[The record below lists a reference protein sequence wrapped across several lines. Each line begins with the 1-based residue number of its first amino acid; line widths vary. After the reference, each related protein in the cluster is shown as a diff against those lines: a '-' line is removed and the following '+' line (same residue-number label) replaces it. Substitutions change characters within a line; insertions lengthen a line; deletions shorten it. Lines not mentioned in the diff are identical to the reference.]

1 MSDVFSRKKRSE
13 IMAAVRSHGNR
24 ATELKL
30 ISIFRAYGI
39 KGWRRHQSLPGKP
52 DFLFRRHRLA
62 IFVDGCFWHGCRWHL
77 RMPQNNKGYWQ
88 KKITGNVAR
97 DKATNHLLSNA
108 GYRVLRIWEHSLRKP
123 DSIAKRINSA
133 LNSHT

>member
-1 MSDVFSRKKRSE
+1 
-13 IMAAVRSHGNR
+13 
-24 ATELKL
+24 
-30 ISIFRAYGI
+30 
-39 KGWRRHQSLPGKP
+39 
-52 DFLFRRHRLA
+52 
-62 IFVDGCFWHGCRWHL
+62 
-77 RMPQNNKGYWQ
+77 MPQNNKGYWQ